1 MFFARTELATSMLS
15 DRILAVGAPV
25 CARVVALNGLTRQ
38 GFPLRCLK
46 RTRVSRQPC
55 RFTQYTGKVLNS
67 GRMRLAFQTRP

>member
-46 RTRVSRQPC
+46 RTMASWATAQIL
-55 RFTQYTGKVLNS
+55 TQLQNQNT
-67 GRMRLAFQTRP
+67 